1 MMKEKIEE
9 MIDEIR
15 QKEGEVQVLFICS
28 GNIMRSPFA
37 EYRARQLLDNER
49 KSITFKSGGVIY
61 RNTRLSSET
70 HQYLVGFGLQSKDLT
85 SFRPMYINDFLEIFE
100 EVDLI
105 LVMEENHLNYLENY
119 IEKSFLLTEFVGE
132 TGDVLDPYFER
143 QMDIIYNQLNELV
156 IKLVEI
162 LSE

>member
-1 MMKEKIEE
+1 MKEKIEE
-9 MIDEIR
+9 MIDEIG

-37 EYRARQLLDNER
+37 EYRARQLLER
-49 KSITFKSGGVIY
+49 KNITFKSGGVIY

-70 HQYLVGFGLQSKDLT
+70 HRYLVGFGLQSKDLT

-100 EVDLI
+100 EADLI

-132 TGDVLDPYFER
+132 TGDVLDPYFEG